1 MRYRQAD
8 ARRTEILRA
17 AARTG
22 YVASAELAAVLG
34 VSEMTVRRDIE
45 KLAAEGALERVLGG
59 AWLTEAARPAF
70 GVREA
75 QASDAK
81 RAIARLTA
89 SLLCAGTMGLRPGT
103 MGLRPGTIGLDAG
116 TTVALVAPAL
126 PAHSWVVTHSVPVIE
141 AVEQRDDLDLIVA
154 GGVYQRTTRSF
165 VGPAVLHAL
174 EGLALDVAVISVAAI
189 DDGWLLGGDSLDAA
203 VKRALIAAARRVL
216 VVADASKIGA
226 RAPIRLA
233 RLDAVDDIVTDPAGA
248 AALGDVGGAVGGGVG
263 GGGPAV
269 HIADLTPAGSPVDV
283 GSIPAAAIP

>member
-8 ARRTEILRA
+8 ARRTEILRV

-22 YVASAELAAVLG
+22 YVASAELAGALG

-59 AWLTEAARPAF
+59 AWLPGTARPSF
-70 GVREA
+70 GVRDA

-81 RAIARLTA
+81 RAIARLAA
-89 SLLCAGTMGLRPGT
+89 SLLA
-103 MGLRPGTIGLDAG
+103 PGTIGLDTG
-116 TTVALVAPAL
+116 TTVALVVPAL
-126 PAHSWVVTHSVPVIE
+126 PSDSWVVTHSVPVIH
-141 AVEQRDDLDLIVA
+141 AVEERDDLDLIVV
-154 GGVYQRTTRSF
+154 GGVYKRTTRSF

-203 VKRALIAAARRVL
+203 VKRALIAAARRVI

-233 RLDAVDDIVTDPAGA
+233 RLDAVDDIVTDSAGA
-248 AALGDVGGAVGGGVG
+248 AALGAGGAAVG

-269 HIADLTPAGSPVDV
+269 HIADITPAGSPVDV
-283 GSIPAAAIP
+283 GSTPAAAVP